1 MSLEIM
7 QGPENI
13 TVPVETGTTLH
24 CVVQGFPTP
33 KVQWFKD
40 DQTLPNAS
48 RWDLHDD
55 GQILV
60 FA

>member
-1 MSLEIM
+1 MSLEII

-13 TVPVETGTTLH
+13 TVAVEMATAMH
-24 CVVQGFPTP
+24 CVVRGFPTP

-40 DQTLPNAS
+40 DQVLSNTS

-55 GQILV
+55 GQLLV
-60 FA
+60 FE